1 MWNNQMDLQL
11 PDLITLQL
19 QEIAREQE
27 REIPAILLDAIAEY
41 VERHTN
47 ERAFRQ
53 QVRDVIGEHT
63 WLLDELAE
71 Q

>member
-1 MWNNQMDLQL
+1 MDLQL

-47 ERAFRQ
+47 EHDFRQ
-53 QVRDVIGEHT
+53 QVQDVIQTHA
-63 WLLDELAE
+63 WLLSELAE

>member
-1 MWNNQMDLQL
+1 MELHL
-11 PDLITLQL
+11 PDRITLQL
-19 QEIAREQE
+19 QEIASQQE

-47 ERAFRQ
+47 ATLFRE
-53 QVRDVIGEHT
+53 QVRAAIHDHR

-71 Q
+71 R

>member
-1 MWNNQMDLQL
+1 MDLQL
-11 PDLITLQL
+11 PDRITLQL

-47 ERAFRQ
+47 EQAFRQ
-53 QVRDVIGEHT
+53 QVQDVIQSHD
-63 WLLDELAE
+63 WLLSELAE